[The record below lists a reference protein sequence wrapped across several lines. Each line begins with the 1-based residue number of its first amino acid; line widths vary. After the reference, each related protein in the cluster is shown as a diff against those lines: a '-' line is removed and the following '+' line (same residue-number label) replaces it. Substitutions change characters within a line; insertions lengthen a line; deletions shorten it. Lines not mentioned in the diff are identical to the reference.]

1 MKLKIISK
9 NEVNIVRIEGPIKS
23 GNEYELAELMENYI
37 KPNEAPK
44 FIIDLKKVPF
54 INSAA
59 LGIFLNIFKHV
70 DYLKGRIVF
79 AGLNTDIENLM
90 EITKLTSVFEI
101 FKSVDEAMESFDF

>member
-1 MKLKIISK
+1 MKIRVATKG
-9 NEVNIVRIEGPIKS
+9 EVNIVRIEGAIKS
-23 GNEYELAELMENYI
+23 GNEYDLAEKMEKYI
-37 KPNEAPK
+37 KPNLAPK

-70 DYLKGRIVF
+70 DYLKGRMVF
-79 AGLNTDIENLM
+79 AGLNSDVENLM

-101 FKSVDEAMESFDF
+101 FKTVDEAMESYDF